1 MTQDA
6 ARPPKGTGLSVA
18 GWPLGRKMAL
28 ALAIPLLLAAVLG
41 ALRVSGD
48 YTDSRQASRSAQ
60 QVTIIQP
67 AIDYLTSA
75 ESAMVAAQSDSAAS
89 QGDLIDSIDDISAN
103 AEALV
108 EARDAAD
115 LDGLQTEHVDALL
128 DLSQAMRGDGAETL
142 GPATWIALVRQLE
155 SSVSQL
161 ITSVNAA
168 QETPEP
174 RLEQLSQAMSGR
186 LSLALQQ
193 GLLATSLSQSSSQD
207 LFSEVGVEAA
217 AIDRL
222 AGSVAGAEDQTAL
235 LREQN
240 TRHAGQIRDDAATD
254 LDGRDA
260 YAPYDEIT
268 STLVSGVT
276 SSLDEAAS
284 DAQRNALIGAVLT
297 LLALAAAIALAFFIA
312 RSLLVPIGKVR
323 DGALSVARH
332 RLPDAVARIRAGEEP
347 EPIRTIDVTTNEE
360 IGQVARAVDDLHRQ
374 AIHLASGEAQL
385 RQTVN
390 AMFVTLSRRSTSL
403 VNQQLAQI
411 ERLEQNEEDPKRLES
426 LFRLDHLASRM
437 RRTADSL
444 LILADA
450 PNRAAGQFSLTVGEV
465 MQAATSGVQDYQR
478 VQVLSHLTTRVG
490 DEAAADVVHL
500 LTELVDNALTY
511 SPPAEPVRLA
521 AKQSPEGVV
530 ITVTD
535 AGLGVPPAELEQ
547 LNSDLQHGAEATPDT
562 ARRMG
567 LFVVSRLAE
576 RHGIV
581 ASLSRNP
588 GGGMTATVLLP
599 TALLPDVAATAPAAP
614 ETVAEPPTYA
624 PLVGSEDLETAA
636 AAAPALS
643 RREARSQAK
652 AEKAEAR
659 AADKAAAAQ
668 ARAARKEARREADLE
683 PAAPVAAEAAAADV
697 EAPAPVAADP
707 TPTSAGT
714 RDAVPAAAAPAEPAA
729 AERVTEPTPDRPPLG
744 SLLPRRD
751 PGANMPRTGAD
762 AFLPPETSGA
772 TGPLFGKR
780 SEPAADAPAAAAPE
794 TAEARAER
802 VARVVPITALAAR
815 QRAQA
820 EQQARTASP
829 TEPVQPTEPA
839 EPTQYAEAEEST
851 APVAEQAGTATEESA
866 PAVAPEPVAEQADTP
881 ADTPADTQDPL
892 SGSWSPSWAATSESD
907 PEPAAE
913 AVPEPEPEPEPAR
926 AYDPL
931 SDPLPEPTQARTPE
945 PVAAPEPEPVA
956 EEPMDEPVA
965 EAPVEEPVEAHVE
978 PEVAVD
984 RDDPLGLGL
993 PTRSRAT
1000 WVSPEPGATE
1010 PVVEPAAAPVAER
1023 EPEPVAPIFTPL
1035 PEPAALAPVDDNVL
1049 SDALSNGHA
1058 NGYTNGHAA
1067 EPALDTRPDASARAG
1082 GESPIFR
1089 SMRSGWLTGDA
1100 TQIHETEVDRGW
1112 KVAEQVAEQ
1121 VAVEVPAA
1129 EATPVGLP
1137 RRAPGERLV
1146 PGSVTPPTAARTRDP
1161 EAIRRRLQAHS
1172 AGVSRGRRAAQ
1183 SSTQHT
1189 EAGPS

>member
-6 ARPPKGTGLSVA
+6 AQARKGTGLSVA

-41 ALRVSGD
+41 GLRVSGD
-48 YTDSRQASRSAQ
+48 YGDSRQAARSAQ

-67 AIDYLTSA
+67 AVDYLTAS
-75 ESAMVAAQSDSAAS
+75 ETAMVAAQSDSAAS
-89 QGDLIDSIDDISAN
+89 QGDLIDAISDISTN
-103 AEALV
+103 AETLV
-108 EARDAAD
+108 ETRDGAE
-115 LDGLQTEHVDALL
+115 LDELQTAHVNALL
-128 DLSQAMRGDGAETL
+128 DLSQAMRGEGAETL

-193 GLLATSLSQSSSQD
+193 GLLATTLSQSSSQE
-207 LFSEVGVEAA
+207 LFSEIGVEAA

-222 AGSVAGAEDQTAL
+222 AGSVDGADDQTAL
-235 LREQN
+235 LRQQN

-268 STLVSGVT
+268 QTLVTGVT
-276 SSLDEAAS
+276 KTLDDAAGA
-284 DAQRNALIGAVLT
+284 AQRNALVGAVLT

-312 RSLLVPIGKVR
+312 RSLLGPIGKVR
-323 DGALSVARH
+323 DGALAVARH
-332 RLPDAVARIRAGEEP
+332 RLPDAVARIRAGQEP
-347 EPIRTIDVTTNEE
+347 EPIKTIDVHTNEE

-411 ERLEQNEEDPKRLES
+411 ERLEHDEEDPKRLES

-450 PNRAAGQFSLTVGEV
+450 PNRAAGQFSLTVGEAL
-465 MQAATSGVQDYQR
+465 QAATSGVQDYQR
-478 VQVLSHLTTRVG
+478 VQILSNLNTRVG

-500 LTELVDNALTY
+500 LTELVDNALSF

-521 AKQSPEGVV
+521 AKQGPEGVT
-530 ITVTD
+530 ITITD
-535 AGLGVPPAELEQ
+535 SGLGVPPAELEQ
-547 LNSDLQHGAEATPDT
+547 LNGDLQHGAEATPDT

-576 RHGIV
+576 RHDIT
-581 ASLSRNP
+581 AHLARNP
-588 GGGMTATVLLP
+588 GGGMTASVLLP
-599 TALLPDVAATAPAAP
+599 PSVLPDVSQSGAPAAP
-614 ETVAEPPTYA
+614 AATTTAAPSAPATASSATSTGSAE
-624 PLVGSEDLETAA
+624 LVGAA
-636 AAAPALS
+636 AAAPVVS
-643 RREARSQAK
+643 KREARNRAR
-652 AEKAEAR
+652 AEKAEAKAAER
-659 AADKAAAAQ
+659 AAASEAKAKAKAAKA
-668 ARAARKEARREADLE
+668 EADLE
-683 PAAPVAAEAAAADV
+683 PVPAATGTTTAADDTSSAPAASAAAA
-697 EAPAPVAADP
+697 
-707 TPTSAGT
+707 TSSSSSS
-714 RDAVPAAAAPAEPAA
+714 
-729 AERVTEPTPDRPPLG
+729 EPTPDRPPLG

-780 SEPAADAPAAAAPE
+780 ADTAAPAAKADAAGDEPAPTE
-794 TAEARAER
+794 RAEK
-802 VARVVPITALAAR
+802 VARVVPITALASR

-820 EQQARTASP
+820 EQEARSAEVPAETPAEEP
-829 TEPVQPTEPA
+829 TEVAVAEEPTEQPVEQSVEQPA
-839 EPTQYAEAEEST
+839 RAH
-851 APVAEQAGTATEESA
+851 
-866 PAVAPEPVAEQADTP
+866 
-881 ADTPADTQDPL
+881 DPL
-892 SGSWSPSWAATSESD
+892 S
-907 PEPAAE
+907 
-913 AVPEPEPEPEPAR
+913 
-926 AYDPL
+926 DPL
-931 SDPLPEPTQARTPE
+931 SDPLPADAFDEPAAAEQSE
-945 PVAAPEPEPVA
+945 PAAQVEPEPA
-956 EEPMDEPVA
+956 A
-965 EAPVEEPVEAHVE
+965 QVE
-978 PEVAVD
+978 PEPAAQAEPRPRSQDEVEVD
-984 RDDPLGLGL
+984 ADDPLGLGA
-993 PTRSRAT
+993 PVR
-1000 WVSPEPGATE
+1000 PTE
-1010 PVVEPAAAPVAER
+1010 PVSQPVDQPVSQP
-1023 EPEPVAPIFTPL
+1023 EPEPVSEVAAEPVAE
-1035 PEPAALAPVDDNVL
+1035 PEQPEERAEPELEPVPSYDAAALLTDGHGLNGHGTNG
-1049 SDALSNGHA
+1049 SNGH
-1058 NGYTNGHAA
+1058 GTNGSNGHGSNGHGSNGLSLGA
-1067 EPALDTRPDASARAG
+1067 EPARAG
-1082 GESPIFR
+1082 GESPIFK
-1089 SMRSGWLTGDA
+1089 SMRSGWLAGEGKGEW
-1100 TQIHETEVDRGW
+1100 HETEVDRGW
-1112 KVAEQVAEQ
+1112 EIAEHVSEPAP
-1121 VAVEVPAA
+1121 VVES
-1129 EATPVGLP
+1129 TPVGLP

-1146 PGSVTPPTAARTRDP
+1146 PGSVTPPTAAKTRDP
-1161 EAIRRRLQAHS
+1161 EAIRRRLQAHT